1 MTQTHVFELLLAW
14 TAAAMVVTL
23 VAEKLRLPQATAFTI
38 GGMALALI
46 PGVPAVQPNSGL
58 IMLLFLPPLI
68 QASAYFTSW
77 PEFRAALRPI
87 LVMAIGATLFTT
99 LAVAWAAKLV
109 APNIP
114 WAACFALGAA
124 VSPPDPVA
132 AKAVLRRVNL
142 PRRLLTVLEGEA
154 LMNDAAALVLYRFAI
169 AAALTGTFNA
179 PIAGLKFFGDA
190 AAGIAI
196 GFATA
201 MAVNAITRRLK
212 HSHVVTVLSFL
223 AAWLSYMAAD
233 ALQVSAILAVATCGL
248 RMGMRQHEVLGA
260 EARAEARAVWGVVEF
275 LLEAAVFILIGLSLR
290 GVLDRLGGDWQG
302 ITTALPLAGA
312 VVAAVILSR
321 FLWVFAVTGVPQL
334 LPRSLRRTPPSVSA
348 LLVVSWAGM
357 RGVVT
362 LAAGLALPETL
373 PGRDLM
379 LFAVFA
385 VILTTVLIQ
394 GATIGPLARLF
405 HLRLPESRQADRMNY
420 HAARA
425 EVLSASLSALRAI
438 GDGRPGETAADIDTN
453 DMFPALIGQFE
464 RRAEI
469 AARTRD
475 DKGSAIAQ
483 GEHLNA
489 WLQAVGAGRQV
500 LVNLQNDERLHPEAL
515 HAIERE
521 LDLEEMRVKQM
532 LERVPGAA
540 EAEEAV

>member
-1 MTQTHVFELLLAW
+1 
-14 TAAAMVVTL
+14 
-23 VAEKLRLPQATAFTI
+23 
-38 GGMALALI
+38 
-46 PGVPAVQPNSGL
+46 
-58 IMLLFLPPLI
+58 
-68 QASAYFTSW
+68 
-77 PEFRAALRPI
+77 
-87 LVMAIGATLFTT
+87 
-99 LAVAWAAKLV
+99 
-109 APNIP
+109 
-114 WAACFALGAA
+114 
-124 VSPPDPVA
+124 
-132 AKAVLRRVNL
+132 
-142 PRRLLTVLEGEA
+142 
-154 LMNDAAALVLYRFAI
+154 
-169 AAALTGTFNA
+169 
-179 PIAGLKFFGDA
+179 
-190 AAGIAI
+190 
-196 GFATA
+196 
-201 MAVNAITRRLK
+201 
-212 HSHVVTVLSFL
+212 
-223 AAWLSYMAAD
+223 
-233 ALQVSAILAVATCGL
+233 
-248 RMGMRQHEVLGA
+248 
-260 EARAEARAVWGVVEF
+260 
-275 LLEAAVFILIGLSLR
+275 
-290 GVLDRLGGDWQG
+290 
-302 ITTALPLAGA
+302 LAGA